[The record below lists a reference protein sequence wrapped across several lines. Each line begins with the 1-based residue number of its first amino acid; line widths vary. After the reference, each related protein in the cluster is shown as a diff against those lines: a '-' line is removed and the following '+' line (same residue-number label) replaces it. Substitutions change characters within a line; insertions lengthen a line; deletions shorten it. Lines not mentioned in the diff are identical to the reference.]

1 MSRPV
6 LDGGSFQ
13 MRPLTA
19 QDVHALHALTGTP
32 TLTETAERLDTFLQH
47 WDVYGIGPWLLWRGQ
62 PDGVVGMC
70 GIYRLPGWDHPSLAY
85 VLAPA
90 ARGQGLATRAGA
102 LALGHAFD
110 VLGLPTVWA
119 LVAPENA
126 ASQAVL
132 GRLGFSQD
140 GSLTRHGK
148 TSLLMVL
155 QATARVPRAT

>member
-1 MSRPV
+1 MTRPV
-6 LDGGSFQ
+6 LDGGGFQ

-19 QDVHALHALTGTP
+19 QDVNALHALTGTP
-32 TLTETAERLDTFLQH
+32 TLAETAERLGTFLQH
-47 WDVYGIGPWLLWRGQ
+47 WDVHGIGPWLVWRGS
-62 PDGVVGMC
+62 PGIVVGMC
-70 GIYRLPGWDHPSLAY
+70 GIYRLSGWDHPSLAY
-85 VLAPA
+85 VLAPS

-102 LALGHAFD
+102 LALDYAFD

-119 LVAPENA
+119 LVAPDNA

-140 GSLTRHGK
+140 GTLVRHGK

-155 QATARVPRAT
+155 QANARVPRAT

>member
-1 MSRPV
+1 V

-90 ARGQGLATRAGA
+90 ARGQRVSSRLLATLERRLQADGFA
-102 LALGHAFD
+102 LALLETGSDQFEAVRLYERAGYQRRAAFGGYPD
-110 VLGLPTVWA
+110 NGL
-119 LVAPENA
+119 
-126 ASQAVL
+126 
-132 GRLGFSQD
+132 
-140 GSLTRHGK
+140 SLFFEKH
-148 TSLLMVL
+148 L
-155 QATARVPRAT
+155 